1 MIIRFIL
8 TFELSYLIFD
18 SHVISSRNKLYET
31 YATYTKNHLRKVL
44 LKATIEVDL
53 HQKSLFLNKYNYM
66 SYMTLIDTLGGTL
79 VECCIALNKL
89 YSCLP
94 SLLNSFNFKNKE

>member
-31 YATYTKNHLRKVL
+31 YVTYTKNHLRKVL

-53 HQKSLFLNKYNYM
+53 HQISLFLNKYN
-66 SYMTLIDTLGGTL
+66 YMTLIDTLGGTL